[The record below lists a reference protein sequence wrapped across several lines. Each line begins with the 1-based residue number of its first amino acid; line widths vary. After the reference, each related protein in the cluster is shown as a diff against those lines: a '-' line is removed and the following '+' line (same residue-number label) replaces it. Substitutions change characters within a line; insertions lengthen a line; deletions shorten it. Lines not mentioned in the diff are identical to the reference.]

1 MENNNKQE
9 SLINKSI
16 LKVFARNPFESLNYK
31 QVASRL
37 GNNDRASMQM
47 IMNKILLLA
56 EEGVLI
62 EVSKGKY
69 KLDARYISDDILP
82 SNYVVGTVDM
92 KQTSKAYVIL
102 ENGSEDIFI
111 APNNTNHALNNDK
124 VKVYLFPRR
133 KGRKPEGQITEII
146 ERNQT
151 TFVGSIQ
158 KHPKFAFFIPDS
170 QSMPVD
176 IFIPLEDINGA
187 NENEK
192 VLVQMTEWPQ
202 RANNPFGKVIKIL
215 GEKGENNTEM
225 LSILAQF
232 GFPLVF
238 PEAVEKEA
246 EEIPE
251 TIPQEE
257 IKRRKDFRKIPTITI
272 DPYDAKDFD
281 DAISFRV
288 LPNGNY
294 EIGVHIA
301 DVSHYVRPNS
311 AIDQEAYI
319 RATSVYLVDRT
330 IPMLPEKLS
339 NNLCSLRPN
348 EDSLTFSAVFE
359 MSHEAEIISEWF
371 GKGVINSCRRFT
383 YEEVQTII
391 EEGKGEMEEFILP
404 VQNIAH
410 LLRKRRFKT
419 GAINFESQEVKFRL
433 DENSKPIGVYIK
445 ESKEA
450 NWLIE
455 EFMLLA
461 NKRVAEK
468 IGKDKGNKK
477 EAKTFI
483 YRVHDEPN
491 PDKLST
497 FSEFVGKLG
506 YVINTD
512 SRSSL
517 VKSFN
522 DLFRDI
528 AGKGEETMI
537 SNIAIRTMSKA
548 YYSTTNIGHYGLSFP
563 YYSHFTSPI
572 RRYPDLMLH
581 RLLERY
587 LEGGTSASKEAFE
600 ERCEHCSLMEKKAAE
615 AERTSVKYKQAEFLS
630 DKIGEVFK
638 GAISGISKWGIYV
651 LIDENKCEGLIPIRT
666 LTDDFYYI
674 DEENYQVV
682 GRKLNKTYRLG
693 DPIKI
698 KVESVDLF
706 KKQMDFS
713 LVDDGEFP
721 AEMRDFSP
729 EKIDEKPTRQQ
740 KSSPKTSSKTR
751 VKSTKANSHKQ
762 NRKGRKKT
770 N

>member
-1 MENNNKQE
+1 MDNNKQE

-16 LKVFARNPFESLNYK
+16 LRVFARNPFEALNYK
-31 QVASRL
+31 QVASRM
-37 GNNDRASMQM
+37 GSNDRASMQM
-47 IMNKILLLA
+47 VMNKILLMA
-56 EEGVLI
+56 EEGILI
-62 EVSKGKY
+62 EVTKGKY
-69 KLDARYISDDILP
+69 KLDARYLTDDILP
-82 SNYVVGTVDM
+82 SNYVIGTVDM

-102 ENGSEDIFI
+102 ENGSEDIYI
-111 APNNTNHALNNDK
+111 APNNTNHALHNDK

-151 TFVGSIQ
+151 TFVGSLQI
-158 KHPKFAFFIPDS
+158 HSKFAFFIPDS
-170 QSMPVD
+170 ATMPVD

-187 NENEK
+187 KENEK

-202 RANNPFGKVIKIL
+202 RSNNPFGKVIKIL
-215 GEKGENNTEM
+215 GKKGENNTEM
-225 LSILAQF
+225 LSILAEF

-238 PEAVEKEA
+238 PESVEKEA
-246 EEIPE
+246 DAIAEE
-251 TIPQEE
+251 IPQEE
-257 IKRRKDFRKIPTITI
+257 IERRKDFRNIPTITI

-294 EIGVHIA
+294 ELGVHIA

-311 AIDQEAYI
+311 AIDQEAYL

-339 NNLCSLRPN
+339 NKVCSLRPN

-359 MSHEAEIISEWF
+359 MNSEAEVVNEWF
-371 GKGVINSCRRFT
+371 GKGVIRSCRRFT

-391 EEGKGEMEEFILP
+391 ENEKGEMDDFIMP
-404 VQNIAH
+404 VHNIATI
-410 LLRKRRFKT
+410 LRKKRFKT

-433 DENSKPIGVYIK
+433 DENSKPIGIYIK

-461 NKRVAEK
+461 NKRVAES
-468 IGKDKGNKK
+468 IGKDKNKKK
-477 EAKTFI
+477 EAKTFV
-483 YRVHDEPN
+483 YRVHDEPI
-491 PDKLST
+491 PEKLST
-497 FSEFVGKLG
+497 FTEFVSKLG
-506 YVINTD
+506 YVINTE

-522 DLFRDI
+522 DLFRDV

-537 SNIAIRTMSKA
+537 SSIAIRTMSKA
-548 YYSTTNIGHYGLSFP
+548 YYSTNNIGHYGLAFP
-563 YYSHFTSPI
+563 FYSHFTSPI
-572 RRYPDLMLH
+572 RRYPDLMVH

-587 LEGGTSASKEAFE
+587 LEGGASASKEAFE

-638 GAISGISKWGIYV
+638 GAISGVSKWGIYV

-674 DEENYQVV
+674 DEDNYQVV

-698 KVESVDLF
+698 RVESVDMF
-706 KKQMDFS
+706 KKQMNFS

-729 EKIDEKPTRQQ
+729 EKTNDFSQDKNSKQIN
-740 KSSPKTSSKTR
+740 SKT
-751 VKSTKANSHKQ
+751 NNHKL
-762 NRKGRKKT
+762 NRKGRKK

>member
-1 MENNNKQE
+1 
-9 SLINKSI
+9 
-16 LKVFARNPFESLNYK
+16 
-31 QVASRL
+31 
-37 GNNDRASMQM
+37 
-47 IMNKILLLA
+47 
-56 EEGVLI
+56 
-62 EVSKGKY
+62 
-69 KLDARYISDDILP
+69 
-82 SNYVVGTVDM
+82 
-92 KQTSKAYVIL
+92 
-102 ENGSEDIFI
+102 
-111 APNNTNHALNNDK
+111 
-124 VKVYLFPRR
+124 
-133 KGRKPEGQITEII
+133 
-146 ERNQT
+146 
-151 TFVGSIQ
+151 
-158 KHPKFAFFIPDS
+158 
-170 QSMPVD
+170 
-176 IFIPLEDINGA
+176 
-187 NENEK
+187 
-192 VLVQMTEWPQ
+192 
-202 RANNPFGKVIKIL
+202 
-215 GEKGENNTEM
+215 
-225 LSILAQF
+225 
-232 GFPLVF
+232 
-238 PEAVEKEA
+238 
-246 EEIPE
+246 
-251 TIPQEE
+251 
-257 IKRRKDFRKIPTITI
+257 
-272 DPYDAKDFD
+272 
-281 DAISFRV
+281 
-288 LPNGNY
+288 
-294 EIGVHIA
+294 
-301 DVSHYVRPNS
+301 
-311 AIDQEAYI
+311 
-319 RATSVYLVDRT
+319 
-330 IPMLPEKLS
+330 MLPEKLS

-751 VKSTKANSHKQ
+751 AKSTKANSHKQ